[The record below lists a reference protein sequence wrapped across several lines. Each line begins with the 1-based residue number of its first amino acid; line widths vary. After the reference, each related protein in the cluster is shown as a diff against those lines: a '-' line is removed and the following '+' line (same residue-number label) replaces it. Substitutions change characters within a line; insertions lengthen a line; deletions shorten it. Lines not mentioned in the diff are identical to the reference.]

1 MEAMNFLSVLLS
13 RNSTARQRVPTKV
26 TKLVV
31 AAAALAL
38 MATAC
43 GGGTTEISTDTGNST
58 DTDQAVRPTVAAAEP
73 TAAVPV
79 EPAPVPAEP
88 TPEPA
93 TGSVQ
98 DVVAATVKISAQGTF
113 VPPLEVDQTS
123 FAGIGTGFI
132 IDESGIMVTNNHVVT
147 GAAIIEVYFDG
158 STDPVNARLL
168 GVSECSDL
176 AVLDLDGDGYEFLE
190 FRESTDEVNPG
201 LPIFAAGYPLNFDT
215 DFFAVDYTLT
225 AGIVSTTQAG
235 GETNWA
241 SVDGVIEHDAR
252 IRGGNSGGPL
262 VDEQGRVV
270 GINYAG
276 EDTNDLN
283 SAIDASLAR
292 PIIEALKSGDVESL
306 GINGQAIVLE
316 DISGVWVSAIASGS
330 PADRAGILP
339 GDLITEMESL
349 PLATDGTL
357 ATYCDIIRSNG
368 SSDPLAV
375 EVVRIGSE
383 EVLTGQINGTP
394 LSQSFSFAAELS
406 GETGATSSAG
416 YSSYEFISDET
427 GSVGVEVPAAWL
439 DRNGELNTDFGKS
452 IYAAPDLPGFIDT
465 WDVPGVIVEHS
476 THLTSA
482 DIDSVLD
489 VWADL
494 DCAERSGRTDFQTDD
509 EVFTG
514 KWEVFTE
521 CGGTG
526 TAALTIAVSPPDGNS
541 VVRMFFQIVTDA
553 DLEAADRAIAT
564 FDAVS

>member
-13 RNSTARQRVPTKV
+13 LNSTARQRVPTKV